1 VFDGFPDV
9 VGEWEVGVVQKE
21 FAIVGIRVLFE

>member
-9 VGEWEVGVVQKE
+9 VDGWGVGVVQKE